1 MKNHVFRFMG
11 LLAVAMAFSSCTME
25 KRLYSSGFHLQWNT
39 KATASAHV
47 KNNKSNPREQ
57 ATDQVIV
64 GDASINSKMHTVI
77 LSDVSDIQPGVT
89 SNTCSSNDRS
99 ALIEQAIH
107 PASAKYAGC
116 DGTIGVQ
123 KNAPALPKPRP
134 GETVEQLAQ
143 RKANVARDY
152 EILGLVTLIIPY
164 LALIFFTISWILKK
178 QVRSLTPDHKDI
190 KAIPKLRPG
199 ETVEQLAQRMAN
211 KSLLFG
217 IISIPTTLFIVGSC
231 FAILAIILG
240 RDAKKLAPN
249 NQQIQQRAQAGINWG
264 VFGVILFSLFLI
276 WLVLLLGGDLF
287 I

>member
-1 MKNHVFRFMG
+1 MG

-39 KATASAHV
+39 KATASAPV

-57 ATDQVIV
+57 ATDQVIA
-64 GDASINSKMHTVI
+64 GDANIKPTMHTAV
-77 LSDVSDIQPGVT
+77 LSDESNNQSGVL
-89 SNTCSSNDRS
+89 SNFGSPNDRS
-99 ALIEQAIH
+99 ATIEQAIH
-107 PASAKYAGC
+107 LGWTKSARC
-116 DGTIGVQ
+116 EDTRGVQ
-123 KNAPALPKPRP
+123 KNAPALPKPLP
-134 GETVEQLAQ
+134 GETMEQLAQ

-199 ETVEQLAQRMAN
+199 ETVEQLAKRKAN

-217 IISIPTTLFIVGSC
+217 IISIPTTLFVVGSC

-240 RDAKKLAPN
+240 RDAKKLAPD

-264 VFGVILFSLFLI
+264 VFGVILISLILI
-276 WLVLLLGGDLF
+276 WLFLVLGGDIF